1 MRWPA
6 AALAVVVAAACARE
20 PEPVPPPPPNTARA
34 PDSGG
39 LQPLTSRDPGS
50 GPASPPAAAL
60 PPGHPPLGSKPA
72 AAGAAIAGR
81 VELTPSLAGRSGAA
95 LFVIARSAKTQQIV
109 AVRKEEAG
117 RFPLSFSISGADAMT
132 DGTSFEGPLDITARL
147 SQSGDAV
154 PAKGDVEGVAR
165 GLAPGARDVRI
176 VLDAVRQ

>member
-1 MRWPA
+1 MRQPA
-6 AALAVVVAAACARE
+6 AALAVILAAACARE
-20 PEPVPPPPPNTARA
+20 PEPVPPPPNTARA

-39 LQPLTSRDPGS
+39 LRPLTSRDPEAQTA
-50 GPASPPAAAL
+50 ASPPPAAL

-81 VELTPSLAGRSGAA
+81 VELSPSLAGRSGAA

-109 AVRKEEAG
+109 AVRKEEVR
-117 RFPLSFSISGADAMT
+117 RFPLSFSISSADAMT
-132 DGTSFEGPLDITARL
+132 AGTSFEGPLDITARL

-176 VLDAVRQ
+176 VLDSVRQ